1 MEQNEQVVERD
12 ANPVIG
18 VRLPDHI
25 RQALKAQAKHEMASV
40 QTLIR
45 RAVAEFLARQSAA

>member
-1 MEQNEQVVERD
+1 MEHNEQVVERGE
-12 ANPVIG
+12 NPVIG